1 MMNKGLVDIG
11 LFLEPVNTTGLDY
24 IRVQGSEHRGV
35 AMKPDDP
42 LAKKEVITRE
52 DLLGLMLILP
62 ERANVQSELAD
73 WFGKDFDKLNAA
85 L

>member
-1 MMNKGLVDIG
+1 
-11 LFLEPVNTTGLDY
+11 
-24 IRVQGSEHRGV
+24 
-35 AMKPDDP
+35 MKPDDL
-42 LAKKEVITRE
+42 LAKKKVITRE
-52 DLLGLMLILP
+52 DLLGLPLILP

>member
-1 MMNKGLVDIG
+1 
-11 LFLEPVNTTGLDY
+11 
-24 IRVQGSEHRGV
+24 
-35 AMKPDDP
+35 MKPDDP

-73 WFGKDFDKLNAA
+73 WFGEDFDKLNAA

>member
-1 MMNKGLVDIG
+1 MH
-11 LFLEPVNTTGLDY
+11 
-24 IRVQGSEHRGV
+24 GSEHWVV

-42 LAKKEVITRE
+42 LAKKKVITRE

>member
-1 MMNKGLVDIG
+1 M
-11 LFLEPVNTTGLDY
+11 
-24 IRVQGSEHRGV
+24 QGSEHWVV

-42 LAKKEVITRE
+42 LAKKEVITME

>member
-1 MMNKGLVDIG
+1 M
-11 LFLEPVNTTGLDY
+11 
-24 IRVQGSEHRGV
+24 QGSEHWGV

-42 LAKKEVITRE
+42 LAKKEVIIRE

-73 WFGKDFDKLNAA
+73 
-85 L
+85 

>member
-1 MMNKGLVDIG
+1 
-11 LFLEPVNTTGLDY
+11 
-24 IRVQGSEHRGV
+24 
-35 AMKPDDP
+35 MKPDDP
-42 LAKKEVITRE
+42 LANEEVITRE